1 MADEKPQTSSK
12 AILNPRS
19 SGTTTIG
26 SVPPVDPPDGPRRS
40 PLREGRTGERLL
52 VVLTILL
59 TFGAAAYVFSSE
71 EQDSLSDPLKRAARG
86 EVDSGTAI
94 SFTRPENIRRA
105 LAVIGETAA
114 PGATIGTFTIRPDR
128 IDVTTINPD
137 GRTQTGQVDLDYSLE
152 LRDFSTSDYDGLDRS
167 EIDPAA
173 PAKIIDRAQRAA
185 GLLPA
190 DFDYMTIS
198 AYPTELIESSWSA
211 FWSEPP
217 RGNDIAAAIDGSDVR
232 PLGTPDAA
240 ARKAQAKAT
249 AAAERARRAAA
260 KQAELAIEQ
269 AKCAVKALD
278 GEALARCYR

>member
-1 MADEKPQTSSK
+1 MADERPQTSSK

-19 SGTTTIG
+19 SGTTSIG
-26 SVPPVDPPDGPRRS
+26 SMPPVDPPDGPRRS
-40 PLREGRTGERLL
+40 PLREGGMGERLL

-59 TFGAAAYVFSSE
+59 SFGVAFYVFSGA
-71 EQDSLSDPLKRAARG
+71 EQHALTDPVQRAARG
-86 EVDSGTAI
+86 EVGSATAI
-94 SFTRPENIRRA
+94 SFTRPDNLRRA
-105 LAVIGETAA
+105 LAVIGEAAA

-128 IDVTTINPD
+128 VDVTTINPD
-137 GRTQTGQVDLDYSLE
+137 GRTQTGQVGLDYTLE
-152 LRDFSTSDYDGLDRS
+152 LRDFSTSDYDGLELS
-167 EIDPAA
+167 EINPAA
-173 PAKIIDRAQRAA
+173 PAKIIERAQRIA

-198 AYPTELIESSWSA
+198 AYPTDLVESSWSA

-240 ARKAQAKAT
+240 ARKAQAKAS

-269 AKCAVKALD
+269 AKCAVKAVD
-278 GEALARCYR
+278 GVSLARCYR

>member
-1 MADEKPQTSSK
+1 MADERPDTSSK

-19 SGTTTIG
+19 SGTTAIG
-26 SVPPVDPPDGPRRS
+26 SMPPVDPPDGPRRS
-40 PLREGRTGERLL
+40 PLREGGMGERLL

-59 TFGAAAYVFSSE
+59 TLGAAVYVFSAE
-71 EQDSLSDPLKRAARG
+71 EQDALSDPLKRAARG
-86 EVDSGTAI
+86 EVDSATAI
-94 SFTRPENIRRA
+94 SFTRPANIRRA
-105 LAVIGETAA
+105 LAVIGERAA

-137 GRTQTGQVDLDYSLE
+137 GRSQTGQVGLDYSLE
-152 LRDFSTSDYDGLDRS
+152 LRDFSTSDYDGLELS
-167 EIDPAA
+167 EIDPEA
-173 PAKIIDRAQRAA
+173 PAKIIDLAERRE
-185 GLLPA
+185 GLLPG

-198 AYPTELIESSWSA
+198 AYPTDLVESSWSA

-240 ARKAQAKAT
+240 ARKAQAKAS

-269 AKCAVKALD
+269 AKCAVKATD
-278 GEALARCYR
+278 GVALARCYR